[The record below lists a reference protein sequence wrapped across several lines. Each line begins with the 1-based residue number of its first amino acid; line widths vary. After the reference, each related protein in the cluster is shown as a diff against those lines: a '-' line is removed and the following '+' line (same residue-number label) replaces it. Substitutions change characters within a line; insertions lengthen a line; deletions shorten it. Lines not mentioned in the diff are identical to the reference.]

1 MWNWKNRW
9 EINVFSELQFNR
21 NFLERD
27 PLDSKIIL
35 APERKS
41 NTVAVELLND
51 IVENALD
58 SVLTVEDGTKN
69 VCMVGDV
76 DQYTPRAAK
85 LTDLYDVSSDIRS
98 RKILTSTEEE
108 VKKFIGEL
116 SSPSTK
122 GTGDQ
127 LVENE
132 EIIAKKKSFTF
143 SSRNFNVEKKTRL
156 TDLVRNSKSLF
167 SKFLSNEPKSKDTEW
182 EEHNEE
188 FVKSIE
194 LNQMNKKEKKSTD
207 QNAQS
212 ITPSHSE
219 EIIRIPDETGM
230 ENINLNA
237 IKGETVEQGYEI
249 EMDRIQKSMTFP
261 IASCSKI
268 QSADHEGKEAV
279 KEKKKWNF
287 GSKIVNYIKKKASKR
302 DITKSEV
309 WIWFIYFIRLIE
321 NKIIGIY
328 VGIDFIEFHHNYD
341 FFSFGVE
348 FYDYDIESM
357 DFNSK
362 E

>member
-1 MWNWKNRW
+1 M
-9 EINVFSELQFNR
+9 
-21 NFLERD
+21 
-27 PLDSKIIL
+27 
-35 APERKS
+35 
-41 NTVAVELLND
+41 LND

-309 WIWFIYFIRLIE
+309 
-321 NKIIGIY
+321 
-328 VGIDFIEFHHNYD
+328 
-341 FFSFGVE
+341 
-348 FYDYDIESM
+348 
-357 DFNSK
+357 
-362 E
+362 